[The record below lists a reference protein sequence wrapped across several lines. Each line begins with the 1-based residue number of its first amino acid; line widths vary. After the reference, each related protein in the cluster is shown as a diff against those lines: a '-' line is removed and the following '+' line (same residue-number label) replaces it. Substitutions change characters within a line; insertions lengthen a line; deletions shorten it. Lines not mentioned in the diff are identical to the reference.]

1 MPISGTKNV
10 LFGYSWTRIL
20 KNYVIFEINTLEFV
34 KIEVLTHTVNFCIGS
49 LFSKG
54 SVSAFSEGPGPAPGP
69 GPDSLC
75 KVCRFCSLKEKN
87 CYKRFIVLQNIRIVV
102 TYILLKRVCLAQS

>member
-1 MPISGTKNV
+1 MPISGTENA

-54 SVSAFSEGPGPAPGP
+54 SVSAFSEGPGP

-75 KVCRFCSLKEKN
+75 KVCSLKEKN
-87 CYKRFIVLQNIRIVV
+87 CYKRFIF
-102 TYILLKRVCLAQS
+102 Y